1 MSLTGLLWSCI
12 GVQTSKCDFRVS
24 VVEKITTKVN
34 GLASA
39 IMFEIFRRRGPTGFF
54 GQCDVTNIISESGG
68 WFALRDKLL

>member
-1 MSLTGLLWSCI
+1 M
-12 GVQTSKCDFRVS
+12 
-24 VVEKITTKVN
+24 TTKVN
-34 GLASA
+34 GPASA

>member
-1 MSLTGLLWSCI
+1 M
-12 GVQTSKCDFRVS
+12 QTSKCDFRVS

-39 IMFEIFRRRGPTGFF
+39 IMFEIFRRRGSTGFF